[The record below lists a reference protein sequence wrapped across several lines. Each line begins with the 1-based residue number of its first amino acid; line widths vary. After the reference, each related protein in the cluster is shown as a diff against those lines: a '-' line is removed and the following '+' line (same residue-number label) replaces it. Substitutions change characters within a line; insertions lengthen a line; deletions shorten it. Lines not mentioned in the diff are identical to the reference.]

1 MAGPSQAWLQSGM
14 PDLSGMGIGTP
25 PPAGPV
31 FVPLGGPPAPVPA
44 PEPMPAGPPAP
55 PPPPAPAP
63 APVAAPAAPAPAP
76 QQQAAP
82 MPPDV
87 QFVRVGGGSSPA
99 REAPTMGPQQ
109 QGHLLASFAPQ
120 ERAAEAIADR
130 TQQQAINEQVV
141 YQQQAEAA
149 QARQEAA
156 VAVKQRRTDELE
168 SLQQD
173 YSDTVAKLGQ
183 MHLDSNRWWA
193 TKTTGDKIAT
203 GILAFLGGL
212 GAMGTGGPN
221 LAWEAIR
228 RDMDADIEAQKF
240 DYQTQMDRAKGA
252 QNAFAMAMDR
262 YGSEDAATAAARA
275 AALDFAQAKVGQL
288 QGQWKGI
295 DAQNAA
301 DDLRGRIA
309 AEREKTIA
317 SGFRYV
323 PATQQASRYA
333 MMVRGQMMPGTV
345 SEEKA
350 QEAWF
355 KHQVD
360 PAERVDEEMVKG
372 GIKAATEKAAAGSK
386 KDEKVEEG
394 AKHIAAKLQEA
405 GVPAARSAAEKAQ
418 AALTAS
424 PGGKGEAV
432 ARFAARSVP
441 IIGGP
446 IAGDAIESA
455 VMSDS
460 ANAREQA
467 MGMFEA
473 QMLKVLMG
481 NVTNGD
487 EVRAKKI
494 LGANSDPASRQRTVE
509 NWMGVLNDIER
520 NVQAGVSPESQAL
533 YAKQLENA
541 KPGGRPAAPTSATKA
556 WSK

>member
-44 PEPMPAGPPAP
+44 PEPVPAGPPAP

-333 MMVRGQMMPGTV
+333 MMVRGQMLPGTV
-345 SEEKA
+345 SEDKA
-350 QEAWF
+350 QTYTLEHGV
-355 KHQVD
+355 K
-360 PAERVDEEMVKG
+360 PAEAVDLKMVEG
-372 GIKAATEKAAAGSK
+372 GIKAATEGKANAA
-386 KDEKVEEG
+386 KDAKDQAARWVPTSSTGKGYFAPTEKEGVEHRETQAKSEQVINLVDRVKSLREKAGKGNLAADKVGFETSDVASIKTEAKLLLGAINRGEKFGALDKGATDVLEAIIGDPLAVRDGPIG
-394 AKHIAAKLQEA
+394 AKL
-405 GVPAARSAAEKAQ
+405 
-418 AALTAS
+418 
-424 PGGKGEAV
+424 
-432 ARFAARSVP
+432 
-441 IIGGP
+441 
-446 IAGDAIESA
+446 DAIRQ
-455 VMSDS
+455 
-460 ANAREQA
+460 NALE
-467 MGMFEA
+467 
-473 QMLKVLMG
+473 
-481 NVTNGD
+481 
-487 EVRAKKI
+487 
-494 LGANSDPASRQRTVE
+494 
-509 NWMGVLNDIER
+509 ER
-520 NVQAGVSPESQAL
+520 RR
-533 YAKQLENA
+533 LE
-541 KPGGRPAAPTSATKA
+541 KSATGEKPSNTPEGTVKQA
-556 WSK
+556 W